1 MALLTNQ
8 AIEGIVSAKR
18 VKAFLDGDELQSDA
32 RDIRLNSNLIAGD
45 VVCCGVWRHGN
56 VFGDSVSGVRNQGR
70 RIQLV

>member
-32 RDIRLNSNLIAGD
+32 RDIRLNPNLVAGD
-45 VVCCGVWRHGN
+45 MVCNGVLHFGN
-56 VFGDSVSGVRNQGR
+56 IPCLTTTS
-70 RIQLV
+70 